1 VVNREWQSLLKDE
14 VHVWQASL
22 DQQAANVGDFW
33 PALSLEESARA
44 ARFRWPR
51 DRERYVVSRG
61 LRREILGGYLGVGP
75 HELVF
80 AHNRHGKPYLA
91 GDHALSGLRF
101 NVAHSHGLALFVV
114 TLYREV
120 GVDLEFTGRA
130 LAVGSIAE
138 QFFSPSEVATLRALP
153 IAQRRQAFYD
163 CWTRKEAY
171 LKARGTG
178 LLPRMNAFDV
188 SLRPGEAA
196 AILAHREDPLETS
209 RWSLT
214 AMATEPGFAAALCVE
229 GGGWR
234 LRPMRYPPGS

>member
-1 VVNREWQSLLKDE
+1 MLKDE

-22 DQQAANVGDFW
+22 DRQTANLKAFW
-33 PALSLEESARA
+33 ATLSLEESASA

-51 DRERYVVSRG
+51 DRDRYVVSHG
-61 LRREILGGYLGVGP
+61 LRREILGGYLGVSPGG
-75 HELVF
+75 LVF
-80 AHNRHGKPYLA
+80 GHNRHGKPYLA

-101 NVAHSHGLALFVV
+101 NVAHSHGVALIAV

-120 GVDLEFTGRA
+120 GIDLEYTGRA

-138 QFFSPSEVATLRALP
+138 QFFSPSEVTVLRALP
-153 IAQRRQAFYD
+153 VGERRQGFYD

-178 LLPRMNAFDV
+178 LPPRLDAFDV

-196 AILAHREDPLETS
+196 AILAHREDPLEVH
-209 RWSLT
+209 RWTLR
-214 AMATEPGFAAALCVE
+214 ALATEPGYAAALCVE
-229 GGGWR
+229 GSGWR